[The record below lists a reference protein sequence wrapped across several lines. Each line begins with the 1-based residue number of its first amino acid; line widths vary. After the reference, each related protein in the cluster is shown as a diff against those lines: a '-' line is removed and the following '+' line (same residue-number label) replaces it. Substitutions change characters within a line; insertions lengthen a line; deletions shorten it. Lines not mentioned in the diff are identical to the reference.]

1 MGGFLFALLVVV
13 GVLVVVGGLTY
24 VIDRDADVNDSD

>member
-24 VIDRDADVNDSD
+24 VIDRDADANDSD